1 MGFHKNFHMENSKKI
16 GIIIIFSLFLIGCK
30 NKPLIKE
37 YPSIKNHLF
46 LKYIEDGYLIFK
58 NFSYSKGSNQMDSY
72 IKDDSIH
79 FKTVIY
85 NNKEVKIK
93 DIVDASTFD
102 LLWNDSNDRN
112 KVQNNYYLKD
122 DNNLTYFKDKNYF
135 YIFYEELFNM
145 ENPEYN
151 LSKFFIAGKS
161 NDYEVLGGMYVR
173 VGNFIYYIGKKIEN
187 ADPSTFKTFKVYMK
201 YSEWQNT
208 VAADSAN
215 IYDNA
220 RKIDYQEFKEMF
232 FLDSRFD
239 SLKKIYFPNN

>member
-122 DNNLTYFKDKNYF
+122 DNNLTYFC
-135 YIFYEELFNM
+135 M
-145 ENPEYN
+145 
-151 LSKFFIAGKS
+151 SS
-161 NDYEVLGGMYVR
+161 N
-173 VGNFIYYIGKKIEN
+173 
-187 ADPSTFKTFKVYMK
+187 
-201 YSEWQNT
+201 
-208 VAADSAN
+208 
-215 IYDNA
+215 
-220 RKIDYQEFKEMF
+220 
-232 FLDSRFD
+232 
-239 SLKKIYFPNN
+239 